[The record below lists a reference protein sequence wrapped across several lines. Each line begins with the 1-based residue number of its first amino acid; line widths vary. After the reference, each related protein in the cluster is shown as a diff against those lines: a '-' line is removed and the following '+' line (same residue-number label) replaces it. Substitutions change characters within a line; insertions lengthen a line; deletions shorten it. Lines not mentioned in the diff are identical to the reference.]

1 MDCNGRSKFS
11 WSFTGFTSEEQS
23 RKELAQMEAWFSHTF
38 APANEW
44 QIVTSL
50 SQTPYGYRAAL
61 SAERTVVEDI
71 GKDGLE

>member
-11 WSFTGFTSEEQS
+11 WSFTGFTTEEQS
-23 RKELAQMEAWFSHTF
+23 RKELAQMEAWFNTTF

-61 SAERTVVEDI
+61 SAERTVVEE
-71 GKDGLE
+71 LE

>member
-1 MDCNGRSKFS
+1 
-11 WSFTGFTSEEQS
+11 
-23 RKELAQMEAWFSHTF
+23 MEAWFNTTF

-61 SAERTVVEDI
+61 SAERTVVEV
-71 GKDGLE
+71 LE

>member
-11 WSFTGFTSEEQS
+11 WSFTGFTSEEQAK
-23 RKELAQMEAWFSHTF
+23 KELSSMEAWFSHTF

-50 SQTPYGYRAAL
+50 SQTPAGYRAAL
-61 SAERTVVEDI
+61 SAERTVVEE
-71 GKDGLE
+71 LE

>member
-11 WSFTGFTSEEQS
+11 WSFTGFNSEDQAK
-23 RKELAQMEAWFSHTF
+23 KELASMEKWFELTF

-61 SAERTVVEDI
+61 SAERTV
-71 GKDGLE
+71 LEVLE